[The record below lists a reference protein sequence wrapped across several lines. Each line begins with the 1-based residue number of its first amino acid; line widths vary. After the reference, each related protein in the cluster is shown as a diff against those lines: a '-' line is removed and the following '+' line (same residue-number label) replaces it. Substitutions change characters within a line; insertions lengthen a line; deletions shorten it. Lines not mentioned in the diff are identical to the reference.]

1 MANRQPETA
10 IHLGEKEMTGPTTDT
25 EIRPTI
31 CSICNPGSHCGVD
44 AYVKDGRII
53 EVRGSMETHNAG
65 TLCAKG
71 TAGLE
76 YVYHPDRLTTPLIRT
91 GKRGTGRFEPASWE
105 DALSLVSKRLN
116 QIKTESGPES
126 VIFYAGYPKW
136 MRPFLKRLAHSFGSP
151 NYASESSTCYTAAKL
166 AAILNYGQ
174 EASPEVHRAKCLL
187 VWSRNLFY
195 SNPPRSKGLL
205 AARKKGL
212 KIIEVGPL
220 VTPLTR
226 HADIHL
232 RIRPG
237 TSGALALALAHVIIE
252 EGIYDR
258 DFVDRWT
265 LGFDEYRKLVRGF
278 APDAAEK
285 ISGVPA
291 ELIVRA
297 ARLFAGSKPAAVMT
311 GASPTVHHTNGLQ
324 NQRALT
330 ALIGLTGNFDVP
342 GGNHVFPA
350 DYLYISNG
358 VKTRDGA
365 FMQSRPWSEMAP
377 RVGEDKHPVW
387 CRFIPEAQSMM
398 IPFQIRSQKPYPIR
412 ALLAFGLNYRM
423 WPGSDY
429 ARESFKK
436 LDFLV
441 DVDLFMTD
449 TAKLAD
455 VVLPACSSFERSELK
470 FYPERRIRWTRP
482 AIEPLGQ
489 SRSDAEIIFDLA
501 EALTPDDDLMREGY
515 EASVDWILKP
525 SGFTVSQLKK
535 YPRGL
540 IVDDVSMPRYRKYE
554 TEGFKTPSGKM
565 EFTSLVLAEYGLDPL
580 PVYREPVLSPAST
593 PDIAKDF
600 PLILTTG
607 ARLPFFIHSR
617 AYRIPQ
623 LKRFQPDP
631 TADLHP
637 VDAPARNVDQ
647 GDWVLLSTSRGAL
660 RVRANLTERVPP
672 GVVNMYHGR
681 PEADVNTLIDPDY
694 RDPISGF
701 PAFKSLLCEV
711 KKIPVATESTT
722 NSIT

>member
-1 MANRQPETA
+1 MNDRQAKAAISTGNEDISGTAN
-10 IHLGEKEMTGPTTDT
+10 DT

-44 AYVKDGRII
+44 AYVRNGRITK
-53 EVRGSMETHNAG
+53 VKGSLETHNAG
-65 TLCAKG
+65 MLCAKG
-71 TAGLE
+71 SAGRQ

-91 GKRGTGRFEPASWE
+91 GERGEGRFEPASWE
-105 DALSLVSKRLN
+105 DALGLVSRKLN
-116 QIKTESGPES
+116 EIKTESGPES

-151 NYASESSTCYTAAKL
+151 NYATESSTCYTAVKL
-166 AAILNYGQ
+166 AAILNYGE
-174 EASPEVHRAKCLL
+174 EAAPEVGRTKCLL

-226 HADIHL
+226 QADIHL
-232 RIRPG
+232 RLRPG
-237 TSGALALALAHVIIE
+237 TSGALALSLAHVIIE
-252 EGIYDR
+252 EELYDR
-258 DFVDRWT
+258 DFVSRWT
-265 LGFDEYRKLVRGF
+265 LGFDEFRKLAQGF
-278 APDAAEK
+278 APDLAED
-285 ISGVPA
+285 ITGVPA

-297 ARLFAGSKPAAVMT
+297 ARLFAGTKPAAVMT

-324 NQRALT
+324 NQRAIS
-330 ALIGLTGNFDVP
+330 ALVGLTGNFDVP
-342 GGNHVFPA
+342 GGNHVFPSN
-350 DYLYISNG
+350 YLYIANG
-358 VKTRDGA
+358 VKTRDA
-365 FMQSRPWSEMAP
+365 AYMQSRPWSEMAT

-387 CRFIPEAQSMM
+387 CRFIPEAHSMM
-398 IPFQIRSQKPYPIR
+398 LPFQIRSQKPYPLR
-412 ALLAFGLNYRM
+412 AMLAFGLNYRM
-423 WPGSDY
+423 WPGSDF
-429 ARESFKK
+429 AWENFKK

-455 VVLPACSSFERSELK
+455 VVLPACSSYERSELK
-470 FYPERRIRWTRP
+470 FYPEKRILWTQP
-482 AIEPLGQ
+482 AIEPLGE
-489 SRSDAEIIFDLA
+489 SRSDADIIFDLA
-501 EALTPDDDLMREGY
+501 GTLAPEDGLLREGY

-525 SGFTVSQLKK
+525 SGFKVADLKQ

-540 IVDDVSMPRYRKYE
+540 VVNDASTAPYRKYE
-554 TEGFKTPSGKM
+554 ENGFKTPSGKM
-565 EFTSLVLAEYGLDPL
+565 EFTSLVLADHGQDSL
-580 PVYREPVLSPAST
+580 PVYREPESSPVSA
-593 PDIAKDF
+593 PERAKGF

-617 AYRIPQ
+617 AYRIDR
-623 LKRFQPDP
+623 LRRFQPDP
-631 TADLHP
+631 MADLNP
-637 VDAPARNVDQ
+637 VDARKRDLKQ
-647 GDWVLLSTSRGAL
+647 GNWILLATHRGTI
-660 RVRANLTERVPP
+660 RVRANLTEKVPP

-701 PAFKSLLCEV
+701 PGFKSLLCEV
-711 KKIPVATESTT
+711 TKV
-722 NSIT
+722 NS

>member
-1 MANRQPETA
+1 MDERYDQTA
-10 IHLGEKEMTGPTTDT
+10 ISLQGAKSSGPAAGI

-44 AYVKDGRII
+44 AHVSNGRII
-53 EVRGSMETHNAG
+53 KLEGSRETHNAG

-71 TAGLE
+71 AAGLQ
-76 YVYHPDRLTTPLIRT
+76 YVYHPDRLTTPLVRT
-91 GKRGTGRFEPASWE
+91 GERGAGRFKPVSWQE
-105 DALSLVSKRLN
+105 ALDLIARRLN
-116 QIKTESGPES
+116 AIKAETGPES

-151 NYASESSTCYTAAKL
+151 NYASESSTCHTAVKL
-166 AAILNYGQ
+166 AAILNYGE
-174 EASPEVHRAKCLL
+174 EASPEVGRAQCLL
-187 VWSRNLFY
+187 VWSRNPFY

-205 AARKKGL
+205 AARQKGL

-226 HADIHL
+226 HADLHL
-232 RIRPG
+232 RLRPG

-252 EGIYDR
+252 EDLFDR

-265 LGFDEYRKLVRGF
+265 LGFDDYRNLARGF
-278 APDAAEK
+278 APDAAQK
-285 ISGVPA
+285 ITGVPA
-291 ELIVRA
+291 ELIVQA

-324 NQRALT
+324 NQRAIT

-342 GGNHVFPA
+342 GGNHVFPD

-358 VKTRDGA
+358 IKTREEE
-365 FMQSRPWSEMAP
+365 FKQSRPWQEMAP

-387 CRFIPEAQSMM
+387 CRFIPEAHSMM
-398 IPFQIRSQKPYPIR
+398 VPFQIRSRQPYPLR
-412 ALLAFGLNYRM
+412 AMLAFGLNYRM
-423 WPGSDY
+423 WPGSDF

-455 VVLPACSSFERSELK
+455 VVLPACSSYERSELK
-470 FYPERRIRWTRP
+470 FYPEKRIRWTRP
-482 AIEPLGQ
+482 AIAPLGQ
-489 SRSDAEIIFDLA
+489 SRPDADIIFDLA
-501 EALTPDDDLMREGY
+501 KTLAPDDDLLAAGH
-515 EASVDWILKP
+515 AAAVDWILQP
-525 SGFTVSQLKK
+525 SGFKVADLEKF
-535 YPRGL
+535 PHGL
-540 IVDDVSMPRYRKYE
+540 VVDDASIPPYRKYE
-554 TEGFKTPSGKM
+554 SGGFKTPSGKM
-565 EFTSLVLAEYGLDPL
+565 EFTSLVLAEHGLDPL
-580 PVYREPVLSPAST
+580 PVYREPLLSPVSA
-593 PDIAKDF
+593 PAQAQDF

-617 AYRIPQ
+617 AYRIPR
-623 LKRFQPDP
+623 LLSFQPDP
-631 TADLHP
+631 MADLNP
-637 VDAPARNVDQ
+637 VDARRRGLNQ
-647 GDWVLLSTSRGAL
+647 GDWALLSTRRGAV
-660 RVRANLTERVPP
+660 RVRANLTETVMP
-672 GVVNMYHGR
+672 GVVNIYHGR

-711 KKIPVATESTT
+711 QKAPEETEGHES
-722 NSIT
+722 

>member
-1 MANRQPETA
+1 MNNRYTETTIPA
-10 IHLGEKEMTGPTTDT
+10 RDEKTPGPSTGT

-44 AYVKDGRII
+44 AYVRNGRI
-53 EVRGSMETHNAG
+53 VKVQGSMEAHNAG

-71 TAGLE
+71 AAGLQ
-76 YVYHPDRLTTPLIRT
+76 YVYHPERLTTPLIRK
-91 GKRGTGRFEPASWE
+91 GDRGEGRFEPASWE
-105 DALSLVSKRLN
+105 DALDLVSNRLN
-116 QIKTESGPES
+116 EIKTESGPES

-166 AAILNYGQ
+166 AAILNYG
-174 EASPEVHRAKCLL
+174 EETSPEVGRAKCLL
-187 VWSRNLFY
+187 VWSRNLFH
-195 SNPPRSKGLL
+195 SNPPRSRGLL

-226 HADIHL
+226 HADLHL
-232 RIRPG
+232 RLRPG

-252 EGIYDR
+252 EGMFDR
-258 DFVDRWT
+258 DFVNRWT
-265 LGFDEYRKLVRGF
+265 SGFDEYRNLARGF

-285 ISGVPA
+285 ITGVPA

-324 NQRALT
+324 NQRAIT
-330 ALIGLTGNFDVP
+330 ALVGLTGNFDVP

-350 DYLYISNG
+350 NYLYISNG
-358 VKTRDGA
+358 VKTRDGE
-365 FMQSRPWSEMAP
+365 FMQSRPWSAMAP

-387 CRFIPEAQSMM
+387 CRFIPEAHSMVV
-398 IPFQIRSQKPYPIR
+398 PFQIRNQKPYPTR
-412 ALLAFGLNYRM
+412 AMLAFGLNHRM
-423 WPGSDY
+423 WPGSDF

-455 VVLPACSSFERSELK
+455 VVLPACSSYERSELK
-470 FYPERRIRWTRP
+470 FYPEKRILWTRP

-489 SRSDAEIIFDLA
+489 SRSDADIIFDLA
-501 EALTPDDDLMREGY
+501 ATLAPDDDLLRAGY
-515 EASVDWILKP
+515 EASVDWMLEP
-525 SGFTVSQLKK
+525 SGFRVRDLKQH
-535 YPRGL
+535 PRGL
-540 IVDDVSMPRYRKYE
+540 VVDDVSIPPYRKYE
-554 TEGFKTPSGKM
+554 KEGFKTPSGKM
-565 EFTSLVLAEYGLDPL
+565 EFSSCVLADHGLDSL
-580 PVYREPVLSPAST
+580 PVYREPVLSPVSA
-593 PDIAKDF
+593 PEKAKDF

-623 LKRFQPDP
+623 LRRLQPDP
-631 TADLHP
+631 MADVNP
-637 VDAPARNVDQ
+637 TDARERDLSQ
-647 GDWVLLSTSRGAL
+647 GDWVLLSTSRGAV
-660 RVRANLTERVPP
+660 RVRANLTETVPP

-711 KKIPVATESTT
+711 KKAPDMVESLE
-722 NSIT
+722 

>member
-1 MANRQPETA
+1 MNNRYADTTIP
-10 IHLGEKEMTGPTTDT
+10 LRDEKTTDT

-44 AYVKDGRII
+44 AYVRNGRII
-53 EVRGSMETHNAG
+53 KVKGSMETHNAG

-71 TAGLE
+71 AAGLQ

-91 GKRGTGRFEPASWE
+91 GDRGEGRFEPASWE
-105 DALSLVSKRLN
+105 DALGLVANRLN
-116 QIKTESGPES
+116 EIKAESGPES

-151 NYASESSTCYTAAKL
+151 NYASESSTCHTAVKL
-166 AAILNYGQ
+166 AAILNYG
-174 EASPEVHRAKCLL
+174 EDASPEVGRAECLL

-232 RIRPG
+232 RLRPG

-258 DFVDRWT
+258 DFVNRWT
-265 LGFDEYRKLVRGF
+265 LGFDEYRNLARGF
-278 APDAAEK
+278 APEAAEK
-285 ISGVPA
+285 ITGVPA
-291 ELIVRA
+291 ELIIRA

-324 NQRALT
+324 NQRAIN
-330 ALIGLTGNFDVP
+330 ALVGLTGNFDVP
-342 GGNHVFPA
+342 GGNHVFPSN
-350 DYLYISNG
+350 YLYISNG
-358 VKTRDGA
+358 VRTRDGEY
-365 FMQSRPWSEMAP
+365 MQSCPWPAMAP

-387 CRFIPEAQSMM
+387 CRFIPEAHSMVV
-398 IPFQIRSQKPYPIR
+398 PFQIRSQKPYPIR
-412 ALLAFGLNYRM
+412 AMLAFGLNHRM
-423 WPGSDY
+423 WPGSDF
-429 ARESFKK
+429 AQESFKK

-455 VVLPACSSFERSELK
+455 VILPACSSYERSELK
-470 FYPERRIRWTRP
+470 FYPEKRILWTRP
-482 AIEPLGQ
+482 AIQPLGQ
-489 SRSDAEIIFDLA
+489 SRSDADIIFDLA
-501 EALTPDDDLMREGY
+501 ATLAPDDDLLRAGY
-515 EASVDWILKP
+515 EASVDWMLEP
-525 SGFTVSQLKK
+525 SGFKVRDLKQH
-535 YPRGL
+535 PRGL
-540 IVDDVSMPRYRKYE
+540 VVNDVSIPPYRKYE
-554 TEGFKTPSGKM
+554 KEGFKTPSGKM
-565 EFTSLVLAEYGLDPL
+565 EFTSSVLTEHGLDSL
-580 PVYREPVLSPAST
+580 PVYREPGLSPVSA
-593 PDIAKDF
+593 PEEAKKF

-617 AYRIPQ
+617 TYRVPQ
-623 LKRFQPDP
+623 LRRLQPDP
-631 TADLHP
+631 MADVNP
-637 VDAPARNVDQ
+637 ADARERDLSQ
-647 GDWVLLSTSRGAL
+647 GDWVLLSTSRGAV
-660 RVRANLTERVPP
+660 RVRANLTETVPP

-711 KKIPVATESTT
+711 RKAPEAGAA
-722 NSIT
+722 